1 MPYSYYISTRIYP
14 SSNFHASIPVDC
26 AKLRSAA
33 KETLT
38 NRSADPDSEICIV
51 LSLDSYLNELNNK
64 YSGIN
69 APTDVLSFPST
80 ENNKYLGDIILS
92 TEYAVRTADNE
103 GHSANEELQLL
114 TVHGTLHLLGYD
126 HSTTDEQKIMWEI
139 QDEILSKLKIEISYP
154 VANT

>member
-1 MPYSYYISTRIYP
+1 MI
-14 SSNFHASIPVDC
+14 
-26 AKLRSAA
+26 
-33 KETLT
+33 
-38 NRSADPDSEICIV
+38 
-51 LSLDSYLNELNNK
+51 LDSYLNELNKK

-69 APTDVLSFPST
+69 RPTDVMSFPST

-126 HSTTDEQKIMWEI
+126 HSTPGEQKIMWEI